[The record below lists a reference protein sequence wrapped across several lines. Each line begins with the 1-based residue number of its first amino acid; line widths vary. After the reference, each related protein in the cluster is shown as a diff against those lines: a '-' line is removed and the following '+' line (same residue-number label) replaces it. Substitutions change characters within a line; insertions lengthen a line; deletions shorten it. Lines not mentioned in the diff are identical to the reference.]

1 MTRTRLSMGTR
12 RNASMQEAARQGQ
25 MQRKRCEQTLTGRVK
40 IATGGRKRRGGI
52 FVPRD
57 HHGIAAHDRFLVA
70 PQLGGLVV
78 AGGSDDIVGSR
89 AHRLRAT
96 PTLAAIR
103 GSCASRHG
111 VGACLLPIQNHDLHV
126 PAPRRRA
133 ARMLWPP
140 MQNRHPGDRVLGR
153 CPRPRCVSQ
162 WRQVSSRNRRP
173 LISTRQV
180 MAGWHPPIEVIPKS
194 SINGENR

>member
-1 MTRTRLSMGTR
+1 
-12 RNASMQEAARQGQ
+12 MQEAARQGQ

-103 GSCASRHG
+103 GSCACIHG
-111 VGACLLPIQNHDLHV
+111 VGACLLPIQTTISMSRLRGAERRERCGRHAE
-126 PAPRRRA
+126 PAPRWSSPWQAPASALRFA
-133 ARMLWPP
+133 MEASLIQKSPP
-140 MQNRHPGDRVLGR
+140 PYQR
-153 CPRPRCVSQ
+153 
-162 WRQVSSRNRRP
+162 
-173 LISTRQV
+173 TRQV
-180 MAGWHPPIEVIPKS
+180 MAGRHPLIEVVPKS

>member
-1 MTRTRLSMGTR
+1 
-12 RNASMQEAARQGQ
+12 MQEAARQGQ

-111 VGACLLPIQNHDLHV
+111 VGACLLPIQTTISMSRLRG
-126 PAPRRRA
+126 AERRERCGRQCGTGTPVVESLARARVRA
-133 ARMLWPP
+133 AFRNGGKSHPEIAAPLSARAKLWWGGIRGSKLF
-140 MQNRHPGDRVLGR
+140 QNRA
-153 CPRPRCVSQ
+153 S
-162 WRQVSSRNRRP
+162 
-173 LISTRQV
+173 
-180 MAGWHPPIEVIPKS
+180 M
-194 SINGENR
+194 